1 MAEATADAFARV
13 RPLKPQTLP
22 DRGRRLTRTRLLP
35 AQMRRLCEAPGPHTL
50 RGLRDRALLATLASS
65 GCRVSEVVALS
76 TTQIVARAGRFQ
88 VQVLGKG
95 QGAPREAPLSQE
107 AYSLITAWLAQR
119 PVASAYVFTRFAG
132 RGARLTATPLS
143 TTAVRQLL
151 RHYAAAVGLPPI
163 TPHDFRRFV
172 GTQLAKRDVR
182 QAQRALGHADIA
194 TTAKHY
200 ILDELEVGVT
210 DGLY

>member
-1 MAEATADAFARV
+1 MV
-13 RPLKPQTLP
+13 H
-22 DRGRRLTRTRLLP
+22 
-35 AQMRRLCEAPGPHTL
+35 RRLCEAPDLHTL
-50 RGLRDRALLATLASS
+50 HGLRDRALLATLASS
-65 GCRVSEVVALS
+65 GCRVSEVVALT
-76 TTQIVARAGRFQ
+76 TTQIVVSAGRFQ
-88 VQVLGKG
+88 VQVMGKH
-95 QGAPREAPLSQE
+95 Q
-107 AYSLITAWLAQR
+107 TA
-119 PVASAYVFTRFAG
+119 
-132 RGARLTATPLS
+132 PLS

-151 RHYAAAVGLPPI
+151 RHYAAVAGLPPV

-200 ILDELEVGVT
+200 IFDELEVGVT